1 MKYTKQGETLF
12 KELNNSIGNKNE
24 FGCLYAIQAIFEKQQ
39 NNQDKQVEGM
49 EKSLIEQYAQTYS
62 LVDIQSACEL
72 FFEHYFQ
79 SVAPGHERTPKGL
92 ALLANKL
99 LNVNAKDSLADFGSG
114 FGDFLIEA
122 NDTKNLFGIEIVDLL
137 CEVSKIRAE
146 ILGKRIT
153 FINDSVFNAKKNVY
167 DKIFVNCPFGM
178 RAKYIFGN
186 ASQNYEN
193 KLYNNATSGDWL
205 YALKALEV
213 LKKGGRAVSIVTTG
227 SLINKP
233 DSAIREHLI
242 KDGKIESVILLPKRL
257 FSTTVIQTAAVVF
270 SENNK
275 EIRFVD
281 ASYCFK
287 KERRINTLEQ
297 NYVEEIIELLK
308 NDSENSKIVK
318 ISAID
323 NDSFILDPKKYLIE
337 EYFAENEEALGDF
350 VQIRRAGRFSAND
363 LDEFIVEEKTP
374 YKCLTIANAQEWLV
388 GGDYSS
394 FKEMPPKSDK
404 LVVKQN
410 NIILARAGSP
420 DFKASLF
427 NEVPGQT
434 MIANGNFYIIE
445 VNEEKL
451 NPYFLLAFLNGSLA
465 QKRLTIAATGA
476 AIKILPTEAIK
487 ALRIP
492 IHSIDEQNRIG
503 NEVKDKL
510 DRIKELKKMIDD
522 LHSDLEKIT
531 KTGA

>member
-12 KELNNSIGNKNE
+12 KELNNIIDSKDE

-39 NNQDKQVEGM
+39 NNQDKQVEGI
-49 EKSLIEQYAQTYS
+49 EKSLVEQYAQTYS
-62 LVDIQSACEL
+62 LVDIQSACER

-79 SVAPGHERTPKGL
+79 SIAPGHERTPKGL
-92 ALLANKL
+92 AHLATKL
-99 LNVNAKDSLADFGSG
+99 LNVNVKDILADFGSG

-122 NDTKNLFGIEIVDLL
+122 NNTKNLFGIEIVDLL

-146 ILGKRIT
+146 IFGKRIT
-153 FINDSVFNAKKNVY
+153 FINDSVFNAKKNAY

-205 YALKALEV
+205 YALKALEA

-233 DSAIREHLI
+233 DSSIREHLI
-242 KDGKIESVILLPKRL
+242 QAGKIESVILLPERL
-257 FSTTVIQTAAVVF
+257 FTTTAIQTAAIVF
-270 SENNK
+270 SDNNSK
-275 EIRFVD
+275 IRFVD
-281 ASYCFK
+281 ASQCCK
-287 KERRINTLEQ
+287 KERRINILDEESIEQ
-297 NYVEEIIELLK
+297 IIKFSNRDSDVSKVVPASEV
-308 NDSENSKIVK
+308 DSE
-318 ISAID
+318 
-323 NDSFILDPKKYLIE
+323 SFILEPKKYLIE
-337 EYFAENEEALGDF
+337 ENFAENEEALGNF

-363 LDEFIVEEKTP
+363 LDEFIVEERTP

-388 GGDYSS
+388 GGDYNS

-427 NEVPGQT
+427 NEVAGQI

-451 NPYFLLAFLNGSLA
+451 NPYFLLAFLNSPLA
-465 QKRLTIAATGA
+465 QKRLAVAATGA

-492 IHSIDEQNRIG
+492 IYSIDEQNRIG
-503 NEVKDKL
+503 DEVKDKL
-510 DRIKELKKMIDD
+510 GRIKELKKMIAD

-531 KTGA
+531 KTDA